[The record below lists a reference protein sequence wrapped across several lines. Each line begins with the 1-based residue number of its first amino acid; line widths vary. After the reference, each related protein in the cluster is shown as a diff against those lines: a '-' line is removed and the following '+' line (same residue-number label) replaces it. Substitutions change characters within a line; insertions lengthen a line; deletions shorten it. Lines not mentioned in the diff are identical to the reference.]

1 MGLPR
6 FGRPKGFE
14 GDSSPNLYVA
24 NCGPA
29 VGLSYDSIA
38 SVFSAFGELK
48 GVFAADDSGA
58 RVIVSYRDESS
69 ATAALEAFDGH
80 PCPDLGGRSLH
91 IRYSVLQ
98 PTSQVS
104 DSVPVSLMASEL
116 NIPGLYLLQDFVTI
130 KEEETRNVNTRRKL
144 GELPSFVSLILE
156 RISSFPNLD
165 DSANIVLDQLTVN
178 EYPTGVGLSPHVD
191 THSAFE
197 GFIFSLSLAGP
208 CIMEF
213 RQYAEC
219 AWLPNHTSSPSMKMQ
234 SPEDDKSFLRRA
246 IYLPPRS
253 MLLLSGEARYAWHH
267 YIPHHKIDL
276 VKDSVIRRGS
286 RRVSFTFRKVRTV
299 LANVNF
305 PSIVIPRDEK
315 TGFILVENQSRTIQ
329 CSSVYV
335 PTIIIVCRKSL
346 VLSLDSRATRL
357 ELDSLSKM
365 IHSPSFRGSHRLFL
379 RLTVDIWF
387 TCLAR
392 ENHLYLPK
400 SPVTKNNLYKQIC

>member
-91 IRYSVLQ
+91 IRYSVIQ
-98 PTSQVS
+98 PTSQ
-104 DSVPVSLMASEL
+104 
-116 NIPGLYLLQDFVTI
+116 DFVSI

-286 RRVSFTFRKVRTV
+286 RRVSFTFRKVRTGPCQCE
-299 LANVNF
+299 F
-305 PSIVIPRDEK
+305 P
-315 TGFILVENQSRTIQ
+315 QY
-329 CSSVYV
+329 C
-335 PTIIIVCRKSL
+335 
-346 VLSLDSRATRL
+346 DSQR
-357 ELDSLSKM
+357 
-365 IHSPSFRGSHRLFL
+365 
-379 RLTVDIWF
+379 
-387 TCLAR
+387 
-392 ENHLYLPK
+392 
-400 SPVTKNNLYKQIC
+400 